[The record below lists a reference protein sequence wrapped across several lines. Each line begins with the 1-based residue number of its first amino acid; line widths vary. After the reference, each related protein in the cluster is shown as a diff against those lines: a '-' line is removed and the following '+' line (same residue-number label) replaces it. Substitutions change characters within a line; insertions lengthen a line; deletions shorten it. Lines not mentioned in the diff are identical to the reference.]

1 MEEED
6 LYKRIGEADLNPTYK
21 DGQVY
26 QHTDINNML
35 SILKTAVNENY
46 YDIQRLQNGE
56 ESVGNAEKLDGAT
69 LSRYLDEEL
78 QANDDKIPSSQQ
90 AKAYIDAL
98 FADFSPPIR
107 GVDYWTDEDKQQVVD
122 EATQETSE
130 NLSDELERA
139 KEEIVDAAFT
149 YFDVVNGK
157 LPAADTLLNDA
168 KLAAVMAM
176 PLFINPTK
184 AKALGAGE
192 RM

>member
-1 MEEED
+1 MEED

-56 ESVGNAEKLDGAT
+56 KSVGNAEKLDGAT
-69 LSRYLDEEL
+69 LSRALDETL
-78 QANDDKIPSSQQ
+78 QSDDNKIPSSQQ

-130 NLSDELERA
+130 NLSVELERA
-139 KEEIVDAAFT
+139 KEEIEDAAFT

-157 LPAADTLLNDA
+157 LIASYSRNVRDYDFRLNGN
-168 KLAAVMAM
+168 KLEVVM
-176 PLFINPTK
+176 TD
-184 AKALGAGE
+184 E
-192 RM
+192 

>member
-56 ESVGNAEKLDGAT
+56 KSVGNAEKLDGAT
-69 LSRYLDEEL
+69 LSRYLGEEL
-78 QANDDKIPSSQQ
+78 QADDDKIPSSQQ

-122 EATQETSE
+122 EATEETSE

-139 KEEIVDAAFT
+139 KEEIEDAAFT
-149 YFDVVNGK
+149 YFDVVDGK
-157 LPAADTLLNDA
+157 LIASYSRNVRDYDFRLNGN
-168 KLAAVMAM
+168 KLEVVM
-176 PLFINPTK
+176 TD
-184 AKALGAGE
+184 E
-192 RM
+192 